1 MFYRFLINLKMKAVS
16 RYTLVRFTLGN
27 ENLFF
32 SNVRRSNDSF
42 LSDLS
47 GSNLRV
53 PLKKISLETLRKRRK
68 SNLDFESN
76 CFAFLKNIDQ
86 NYVYAVYAVHIANL
100 VDLQQNFH
108 TCLRYC
114 QKVCVTS

>member
-1 MFYRFLINLKMKAVS
+1 MK
-16 RYTLVRFTLGN
+16 F
-27 ENLFF
+27 FF